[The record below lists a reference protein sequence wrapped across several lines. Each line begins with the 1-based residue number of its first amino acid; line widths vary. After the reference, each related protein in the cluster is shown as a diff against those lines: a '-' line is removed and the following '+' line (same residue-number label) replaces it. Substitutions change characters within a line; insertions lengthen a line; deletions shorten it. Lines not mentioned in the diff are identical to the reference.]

1 MRVSVQERYSHYTV
15 CKTNFEGEL
24 PTLPLNLGGDEGGSS
39 QWPPE
44 ALRRSRI
51 FFFSYLVSI
60 SFPIE
65 FDVWGR
71 LCTHF
76 EAAKVRNFATVT
88 QHFSV

>member
-1 MRVSVQERYSHYTV
+1 MLRDASAV
-15 CKTNFEGEL
+15 CKTNFEGEMS
-24 PTLPLNLGGDEGGSS
+24 TTYLGGGEGGCA
-39 QWPPE
+39 QRPPE

-51 FFFSYLVSI
+51 FFLGYLVAI

-76 EAAKVRNFATVT
+76 EAAKVMTFASVT
-88 QHFSV
+88 QHLSRLSTPSV